1 MIDIVSI
8 KEAVKRKELRFYVK
22 NGIIYCDADNGD
34 CVKVG
39 EVKGNEQANRAFR
52 QGVHTERA

>member
-1 MIDIVSI
+1 MIIIDPIDI

-22 NGIIYCDADNGD
+22 NGIIYCAADNGD

-39 EVKGNEQANRAFR
+39 GVKGNE
-52 QGVHTERA
+52 

>member
-1 MIDIVSI
+1 MIDVIDI

-39 EVKGNEQANRAFR
+39 EVKGNEKTHRDA
-52 QGVHTERA
+52 